1 MRILNI
7 LSGIAVLF
15 TTLAF
20 AHLLHHFSTHAPH
33 ESFRDPAFMGGMAAG
48 VVVGILS
55 FIGACLLL
63 RRCRSFSP
71 TTNTAPLFPTQKCTP
86 QPSTPTLLF
95 HWSPPP

>member
-7 LSGIAVLF
+7 LSGVAVLF

-33 ESFRDPAFMGGMAAG
+33 ESFRDPTFMGGMAAG

-63 RRCRSFSP
+63 RRGR
-71 TTNTAPLFPTQKCTP
+71 
-86 QPSTPTLLF
+86 
-95 HWSPPP
+95 

>member
-1 MRILNI
+1 VAGTSSGLGLAVSSYLCETGLRKREPSMRILNI

-33 ESFRDPAFMGGMAAG
+33 ESFRDPAFLGGMAAG
-48 VVVGILS
+48 VVVGIFS

-63 RRCRSFSP
+63 RRGR
-71 TTNTAPLFPTQKCTP
+71 
-86 QPSTPTLLF
+86 
-95 HWSPPP
+95 